1 MKKKDIST
9 HRKKVG
15 IYDRWL
21 HTLGGGEQVA
31 FAYAQTFRDCGYD
44 VEILTHKKFN
54 LSLAEKKMKVDLR
67 GVEIRYIPSL
77 LDYQLSEYTQNYDV
91 FVCNSYLD
99 YIPNR
104 SKFGILSVFF
114 PSRIKLSVF
123 EYLKRAHI
131 VPSLRRFFIYPSQFE
146 GFRYD
151 EFVHGQIYKW
161 LGKESTIYFN
171 KHVSTVQLALKIE
184 YLAFSC
190 IDQIEFFLGDKKIE
204 PHSRRINKNTNTL
217 FYEFQFGAETK
228 PIGLTIRL
236 PESEYSQG
244 VALTSVSIRHYQY
257 FFYNLFKSL
266 FPSWEMRLHG
276 GPSVTKFSD
285 INSYDSIVAIS
296 QFTRRWI
303 KNYWGLESNVIY
315 PPVNTKEFAGET
327 KKRNVIVNV
336 GRFFVGGHS
345 KKQLDMLRV
354 FKRMVDS
361 GIKDWELHFIG
372 SVESGFQ
379 HRLYLE
385 TIREEAK
392 GYPVF
397 LHIDA
402 PFAELRKIVQEAKI
416 YWHATGLDENVQRYP
431 IRLEHFGIT
440 TVEAMAAG
448 CVPIVI
454 DCGGQTEIVTKGTG
468 RLWKTREQLLQY
480 TIELIQHPELLEQYR
495 KAATQRSQDFSENV
509 FRQELE
515 KLLRKYGV
523 WG

>member
-1 MKKKDIST
+1 
-9 HRKKVG
+9 
-15 IYDRWL
+15 
-21 HTLGGGEQVA
+21 
-31 FAYAQTFRDCGYD
+31 
-44 VEILTHKKFN
+44 
-54 LSLAEKKMKVDLR
+54 
-67 GVEIRYIPSL
+67 
-77 LDYQLSEYTQNYDV
+77 
-91 FVCNSYLD
+91 
-99 YIPNR
+99 
-104 SKFGILSVFF
+104 
-114 PSRIKLSVF
+114 
-123 EYLKRAHI
+123 
-131 VPSLRRFFIYPSQFE
+131 
-146 GFRYD
+146 
-151 EFVHGQIYKW
+151 
-161 LGKESTIYFN
+161 
-171 KHVSTVQLALKIE
+171 
-184 YLAFSC
+184 
-190 IDQIEFFLGDKKIE
+190 
-204 PHSRRINKNTNTL
+204 
-217 FYEFQFGAETK
+217 
-228 PIGLTIRL
+228 
-236 PESEYSQG
+236 
-244 VALTSVSIRHYQY
+244 
-257 FFYNLFKSL
+257 
-266 FPSWEMRLHG
+266 
-276 GPSVTKFSD
+276 
-285 INSYDSIVAIS
+285 
-296 QFTRRWI
+296 
-303 KNYWGLESNVIY
+303 
-315 PPVNTKEFAGET
+315 
-327 KKRNVIVNV
+327 
-336 GRFFVGGHS
+336 
-345 KKQLDMLRV
+345 MLRV